1 MRVIIDTN
9 VLISMLISG
18 SFSWLRDKFESRYI
32 TFVFSE
38 ELFSEFVTVA
48 MRPKFR
54 RWFSEAEVAELLQL
68 LSSVSEVYTVNKSS
82 SIKSRDSNDDF
93 LLALALESKAD
104 YLVSGDDDL
113 LVLDQIGITKVV
125 TPNNF
130 KNILYGLDSS

>member
-18 SFSWLRDKFESRYI
+18 SFSWLRDKFESQYI

>member
-125 TPNNF
+125 TPNYF
-130 KNILYGLDSS
+130 KNIPFHTKKN